1 MDVIELSA
9 MPAAAGLYA
18 RVLAPVSRPD
28 VAAGLPERV
37 VRLAGHR
44 STVAEVAAY
53 DATCGFVLADELPST
68 WLHVLTF
75 PLQLTLMSARD
86 FPLGLAGMLHVSNTM
101 TQHRPALI
109 TEELDLSVRA
119 ENLRP
124 HRRGVLVDLVGEAR
138 VGDEPVWQGR
148 SVYLNRQVKLTGTA
162 AETAKLHRGVGGGGR
177 PPGPPPT
184 RYRHPSCLS

>member
-162 AETAKLHRGVGGGGR
+162 AETAKLHRGVGSGAPR
-177 PPGPPPT
+177 PGPRPT
-184 RYRHPSCLS
+184 R